1 MADEDFNKDAFVAE
15 LTQVLESK
23 AQTAGRR
30 RAFKGG
36 ATKEEVQAQLEKL
49 HEDDPEL
56 KRIAAEMALAADDVT
71 KWTSLRAEFTAQK
84 RKLLIERGQKE
95 TAEAVMAATESVM
108 EAAQKLAT
116 AGGKAGTGIK
126 AFADAMGSGLRSIWE
141 TCGPGIAVV
150 ATNIVTARAAFG
162 VGQAYGETH
171 SVQAVGQEYL
181 DWVRALPAFNAA
193 LAGAGGL
200 LALQVASNSLI
211 GCARRRAAPAAAAA
225 AAPAAGP
232 AALPRLALADA
243 APAAAAAAAAAAAP
257 PAVPG
262 IRRRGSKPRVEP
274 PGTPTTTGDAESG
287 GRRRSTRRHR
297 RHRLSAP
304 TRKVRSS
311 SSKRRRYT
319 HPRRG

>member
-84 RKLLIERGQKE
+84 RKLLIQKGQKE
-95 TAEAVMAATESVM
+95 TTDAVMAATESVM

-141 TCGPGIAVV
+141 TCGPGIVAV

-162 VGQAYGETH
+162 VGKSYGATH

-181 DWVRALPAFNAA
+181 EWVRALPAFNAA

-211 GCARRRAAPAAAAA
+211 GCARRRAAPAAPAA

-243 APAAAAAAAAAAAP
+243 APAAAAAAP

-274 PGTPTTTGDAESG
+274 PGTPTTTGDAEAGG
-287 GRRRSTRRHR
+287 GRRTTRRHHR

-304 TRKVRSS
+304 TRKARSS

>member
-162 VGQAYGETH
+162 VGKSYGETH

-181 DWVRALPAFNAA
+181 EWVRALPAFNAA

-211 GCARRRAAPAAAAA
+211 GCARRRAAPAAPAA

-243 APAAAAAAAAAAAP
+243 APAAAAAAG
-257 PAVPG
+257 PAGPG

-274 PGTPTTTGDAESG
+274 PGTPTTTGDAEAGG
-287 GRRRSTRRHR
+287 GRRTTRRHR

-304 TRKVRSS
+304 TRKARSS

>member
-1 MADEDFNKDAFVAE
+1 MANEDFNKDAFVAE

-126 AFADAMGSGLRSIWE
+126 AFADAMGSGLGSIWE
-141 TCGPGIAVV
+141 TCGVGIAML
-150 ATNIVTARAAFG
+150 ATNAITARVAIG
-162 VGQAYGETH
+162 IGKSYGETH

-181 DWVRALPAFNAA
+181 EWVRALPAFNAA

-225 AAPAAGP
+225 AAPAAPAAGP

-243 APAAAAAAAAAAAP
+243 APAAAA
-257 PAVPG
+257 VPG
-262 IRRRGSKPRVEP
+262 IRRRGSKPRVDP
-274 PGTPTTTGDAESG
+274 PGTPTTTGDAEAGG
-287 GRRRSTRRHR
+287 GRRTTRRHHR

-304 TRKVRSS
+304 TRKARSS